1 MSVLQNHKKEEE
13 RKHQVKSLIK
23 PYHHKEK

>member
-1 MSVLQNHKKEEE
+1 MQNHKKEEE

-23 PYHHKEK
+23 PYHHEEK